1 MKKLKNLFKSRFF
14 GSILVI
20 MGIFSPLAQNL
31 FSEQLKE
38 TILHDYPWSPLVVL
52 VITGVVLL
60 LYAQFQSPSASENAS
75 VESGSNKSQNF
86 PVSLNNQSGNNT
98 SNNAPFINQPT
109 GPIYINHPSISE
121 KQKES
126 LVNGSNL
133 PDYIAQALNNI
144 DNYDRLK
151 REESIKILGEVA
163 DKYDEARE
171 GLLKTLE
178 HGLFDTRVQ
187 AAIEL
192 AKFGEKEAI
201 PVLQE
206 ALLGTNEDFWKESA
220 DGLAAIGPESIS
232 TLETII
238 NTLSNKQWIYQLIIN
253 ALTTINTP
261 ESIEVI
267 IKALDNKSFRGY
279 AIEKLGELK
288 DPQAIPALT
297 KLLGMLDG
305 TGGAVAGVLIR
316 IGPKCVPGACKMLE
330 EVKNR
335 RDTET
340 LLAAKWAAYILGHFQ
355 DPAGVLA
362 LIEAL
367 SDLEH
372 SISQEARIALEK
384 IGERRW
390 KLSNNPERRLLITNT
405 RNCDAR
411 EMELVGELIKY
422 LNQHFEVNG
431 MNATDSVSWSIFA
444 VLEQLGCE
452 EAIKGFIKA
461 QSNPNERLQSLAT
474 DTLKGLEII

>member
-1 MKKLKNLFKSRFF
+1 MKKLKNLLKSRFF
-14 GSILVI
+14 AASVVI
-20 MGIFSPLAQNL
+20 FGIVLGIAGNL
-31 FSEQLKE
+31 LSEQLKE
-38 TILHDYPWSPLVVL
+38 TILRDYPWLPGLAVAIS
-52 VITGVVLL
+52 GFVLL
-60 LYAQFQSPSASENAS
+60 IQALATPANSSIEK
-75 VESGSNKSQNF
+75 GSNQYQNF
-86 PVSLNNQSGNNT
+86 PISQNNT
-98 SNNAPFINQPT
+98 SANNNSTQFAPVINQPT
-109 GPIYINHPSISE
+109 GPVSITLNGSE
-121 KQKES
+121 NQKES
-126 LVNGSNL
+126 SINGSNL